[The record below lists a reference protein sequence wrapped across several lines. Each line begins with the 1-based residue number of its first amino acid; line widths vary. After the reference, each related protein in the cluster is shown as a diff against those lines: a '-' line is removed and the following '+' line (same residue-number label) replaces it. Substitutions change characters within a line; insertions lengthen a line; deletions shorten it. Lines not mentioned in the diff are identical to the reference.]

1 MLKEELKTTLT
12 EIIKK
17 QNVDGLISFM
27 ENSVVEY
34 HMADLRGPLAM
45 ATFEGV
51 FIDLKQIMSRVFMN
65 DTRLIYF
72 VILHETA
79 HIKRM
84 KKLGK
89 EEIIKKLS
97 LNIFDEFFEDIVGEE
112 LIADRYGCYIYKKL
126 NNEEFPLHMTQ
137 QLNLD
142 INKNKY
148 KETVKGVFGRV
159 QNDEK
164 KYKELF
170 EQFIIKK
177 YD

>member
-1 MLKEELKTTLT
+1 MLKGELKTALS

-17 QNVDGLISFM
+17 QNVDGLIRFM
-27 ENSVVEY
+27 ENSDVEY
-34 HMADLRGPLAM
+34 HMAELRGPLAM

-51 FIDLKQIMSRVFMN
+51 FIDLKRIMSRVFMN

-97 LNIFDEFFEDIVGEE
+97 LNIFDEFFEDILGEE
-112 LIADRYGCYIYKKL
+112 LIADRYGCYVYKKL
-126 NNEEFPLHMTQ
+126 NNEEFPTHMTQ

-142 INKNKY
+142 LNKNKY
-148 KETVKGVFGRV
+148 KETVRGIFGRV

-177 YD
+177 I

>member
-1 MLKEELKTTLT
+1 MLKEELKNALT

-17 QNVDGLISFM
+17 QNVEGLISFM
-27 ENSVVEY
+27 ENSDIEY

-51 FIDLKQIMSRVFMN
+51 FIDLKRIMSRAWMD

-89 EEIIKKLS
+89 KEILRNLS
-97 LNIFDEFFEDIVGEE
+97 LDVFEEFFEHVVGEE
-112 LIADRYGCYIYKKL
+112 LIADRYGSYVYQKL
-126 NNEEFPLHMTQ
+126 NNEIFPNHMTQ
-137 QLNLD
+137 ALD
-142 INKNKY
+142 IKINKDRY
-148 KETVKGVFGRV
+148 QQTARGFFGRI

-177 YD
+177 Y

>member
-1 MLKEELKTTLT
+1 MLKEELKNTLT

-17 QNVDGLISFM
+17 QNVDGLIGFM
-27 ENSVVEY
+27 ENSGVEY

-51 FIDLKQIMSRVFMN
+51 FIDLKRIMSRAFMD

-89 EEIIKKLS
+89 KEILRNLS
-97 LNIFDEFFEDIVGEE
+97 LDVFEEFFEHVIGEE
-112 LIADRYGCYIYKKL
+112 LIADRYGCYVYKKL
-126 NNEEFPLHMTQ
+126 NDNVFPSYMTQ
-137 QLNLD
+137 QLD
-142 INKNKY
+142 IELNKEKY
-148 KETVKGVFGRV
+148 KQTARGFFGRI

-177 YD
+177 Y

>member
-1 MLKEELKTTLT
+1 MLKEELKNALT
-12 EIIKK
+12 KTIKK
-17 QNVDGLISFM
+17 QNVEALISFM
-27 ENSVVEY
+27 ENNDTEY

-51 FIDLKQIMSRVFMN
+51 FIDLKRIMDRAFMD

-89 EEIIKKLS
+89 KEILRNLS
-97 LNIFDEFFEDIVGEE
+97 LDVFDEFFEHVMNEE
-112 LIADRYGCYIYKKL
+112 LIADRYGSYIYQKL
-126 NNEEFPLHMTQ
+126 NKEVFPKYMTQ
-137 QLNLD
+137 ELDLD
-142 INKNKY
+142 INKERY
-148 KETVKGVFGRV
+148 KQTARGFFGRI

-177 YD
+177 Y

>member
-1 MLKEELKTTLT
+1 MLKEELKNALT

-17 QNVDGLISFM
+17 QNVDGLINFM
-27 ENSVVEY
+27 ENSDVEY

-51 FIDLKQIMSRVFMN
+51 FIDLKRIMDRAWMD

-89 EEIIKKLS
+89 KEVLRNLS
-97 LNIFDEFFEDIVGEE
+97 LEEFDEFFEHVVGEE
-112 LIADRYGCYIYKKL
+112 LIADRYGCHVYYKL
-126 NNEEFPLHMTQ
+126 NNENFPTCMTQ
-137 QLNLD
+137 QLD
-142 INKNKY
+142 IKLNQEKY
-148 KETVKGVFGRV
+148 RQTARGFFGRI

-177 YD
+177 H

>member
-1 MLKEELKTTLT
+1 MLKGELKTALS

-27 ENSVVEY
+27 ENSDVEY
-34 HMADLRGPLAM
+34 HMAELRGPLAM

-51 FIDLKQIMSRVFMN
+51 FIDLKRIMSRVFMN

-89 EEIIKKLS
+89 KEIIKKLS

-112 LIADRYGCYIYKKL
+112 LIADRYGCYVYKKL
-126 NNEEFPLHMTQ
+126 NNEEFPTHMTQ

-142 INKNKY
+142 LNKNKY
-148 KETVKGVFGRV
+148 KETVRGIFGRV

-177 YD
+177 I

>member
-1 MLKEELKTTLT
+1 MLNETLKNILLKNLT
-12 EIIKK
+12 DCNI
-17 QNVDGLISFM
+17 DGLINFM
-27 ENSVVEY
+27 ESIDVDY
-34 HMADLRGPLAM
+34 QMADLRGPLAM

-51 FIDLKQIMSRVFMN
+51 FIDINKIIDRSSDGDSRLM
-65 DTRLIYF
+65 YF

-89 EEIIKKLS
+89 KEILRNLS
-97 LNIFDEFFEDIVGEE
+97 LGVFDEFFNHVIGEE
-112 LIADRYGCYIYKKL
+112 MIADRYACFIYNKL
-126 NNEEFPLHMTQ
+126 NKEAFPLHMTQ
-137 QLNLD
+137 ELNLNN
-142 INKNKY
+142 NKERY
-148 KETVKGVFGRV
+148 KQTAKGFFGRI

-177 YD
+177 Y

>member
-1 MLKEELKTTLT
+1 MLKEELKNTLT

-17 QNVDGLISFM
+17 QNVEGLISFM
-27 ENSVVEY
+27 ENSDIEY

-51 FIDLKQIMSRVFMN
+51 FIDLKRIMSRAWMD

-89 EEIIKKLS
+89 KEILRNLS
-97 LNIFDEFFEDIVGEE
+97 LDVFEEFFEHVVGEE
-112 LIADRYGCYIYKKL
+112 LIADRYGSYVYQKL
-126 NNEEFPLHMTQ
+126 NNEIFPNHMTQ
-137 QLNLD
+137 ALD
-142 INKNKY
+142 IKINKDRY
-148 KETVKGVFGRV
+148 QQTARGFFGRI

-177 YD
+177 Y

>member
-1 MLKEELKTTLT
+1 
-12 EIIKK
+12 
-17 QNVDGLISFM
+17 
-27 ENSVVEY
+27 
-34 HMADLRGPLAM
+34 MADLRGPLAM

-148 KETVKGVFGRV
+148 KETVRGVFGRV

>member
-1 MLKEELKTTLT
+1 MLKEELKNALIKT
-12 EIIKK
+12 IKK
-17 QNVDGLISFM
+17 QNVDALISFM
-27 ENSVVEY
+27 ENNDTEY

-51 FIDLKQIMSRVFMN
+51 FIDLKRIMDRAWMD

-84 KKLGK
+84 KKFGK
-89 EEIIKKLS
+89 TEILRNLS
-97 LNIFDEFFEDIVGEE
+97 LEDFDTFFEHVIGEE
-112 LIADRYGCYIYKKL
+112 LIADRYGSYVYHKL
-126 NNEEFPLHMTQ
+126 NRENIPHYMTQ
-137 QLNLD
+137 ELNLD
-142 INKNKY
+142 INKEKY
-148 KETVKGVFGRV
+148 KQTARGFFGRI

-170 EQFIIKK
+170 EQFIIKR
-177 YD
+177 Y